1 MSVPLVA
8 EAALAVMSVAFA
20 MATVRLLRGPRLAD
34 RVMALD
40 LAGVT
45 VAGMIAAMALL
56 HNQPVQVDVGLA
68 VALVAFVGT
77 IAFARFI
84 EKGEER

>member
-1 MSVPLVA
+1 MLTTVA
-8 EAALAVMSVAFA
+8 EIGLAVLALAFLA
-20 MATVRLLRGPRLAD
+20 ATVRLAIGPRLAD
-34 RVMALD
+34 RVIALD

-45 VAGMIAAMALL
+45 IAGMIAAMAVLHRQPLL
-56 HNQPVQVDVGLA
+56 VDVGLA

-84 EKGEER
+84 ERGAGK